1 MFTTEALLIPVA
13 VLAKSLQTSQWKS
26 ALFKKSLPPSPLIT
40 FAAILYASTKPLA
53 MTYDSRSFHTSWAVF
68 HI

>member
-1 MFTTEALLIPVA
+1 MLITEALLIPVA

-26 ALFKKSLPPSPLIT
+26 ALFKKSLPPSPSIT
-40 FAAILYASTKPLA
+40 FAAILYASKKPLA
-53 MTYDSRSFHTSWAVF
+53 MTYDFRSFHTSWAVF